1 MKFGVQLYSLRE
13 TAEKKGAE
21 EILRMVSEAGYD
33 GVEFAGFY
41 GKTPEEMLALVKKYH
56 LDPISAHIGTHAIE
70 ESLPYIDLLGIKYVF
85 IPWESK
91 DVFDE
96 PEKFA
101 ELGVRIKKAAAE
113 LKKRGVVLGYH
124 NHAHE
129 FEDGKD
135 RLEQLFAA
143 QPALK
148 AELDVFW
155 LTVAQRDPVQYMKKL
170 GERLA
175 MVHIKEAG
183 KNPREDAQPVVG
195 EGIVDM
201 GGVFGQMKVSGIE
214 WAVLEVEHYPCD
226 EEEYLR
232 RSLENMKKLA
242 K

>member
-1 MKFGVQLYSLRE
+1 M
-13 TAEKKGAE
+13 
-21 EILRMVSEAGYD
+21 
-33 GVEFAGFY
+33 
-41 GKTPEEMLALVKKYH
+41 
-56 LDPISAHIGTHAIE
+56 
-70 ESLPYIDLLGIKYVF
+70 
-85 IPWESK
+85 
-91 DVFDE
+91 
-96 PEKFA
+96 
-101 ELGVRIKKAAAE
+101 
-113 LKKRGVVLGYH
+113 
-124 NHAHE
+124 
-129 FEDGKD
+129 
-135 RLEQLFAA
+135 
-143 QPALK
+143 
-148 AELDVFW
+148 
-155 LTVAQRDPVQYMKKL
+155 TVAQRDPVQYMKKL